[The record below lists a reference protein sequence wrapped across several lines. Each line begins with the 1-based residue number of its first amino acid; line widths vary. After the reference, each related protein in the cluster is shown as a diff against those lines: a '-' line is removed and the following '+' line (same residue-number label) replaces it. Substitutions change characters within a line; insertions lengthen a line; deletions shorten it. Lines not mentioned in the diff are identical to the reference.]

1 VAGDCELTGFPA
13 ATNFD
18 GCRFPMADA
27 DPAPGYNFPE
37 DHGDFCIPVDA
48 DPADYGCAV
57 WELREDE

>member
-1 VAGDCELTGFPA
+1 
-13 ATNFD
+13 
-18 GCRFPMADA
+18 MADA